1 MPNNNQPVDLDDWLQ
16 EGLENAINPPPAP
29 PPRPESRFPTVP
41 TPVLKQSAQSPQQPA
56 KPKSLS
62 AMGITKGGVIRN
74 ASTVERTELKNP
86 VTNPKNPLRGPV
98 KTAEAS
104 FSDQNE
110 LPPEFGVPG
119 TLMTSMDADLEKRAQ
134 ERAQSVISPRPE
146 AQPASAYEKPAPA
159 QTITPTSTLRDLVA
173 AAIASG
179 GALRLA
185 TTKFVLEIQIT
196 A

>member
-1 MPNNNQPVDLDDWLQ
+1 MNPNNHPVDLDDWLQ
-16 EGLENAINPPPAP
+16 EGLENAINPAPAP

-41 TPVLKQSAQSPQQPA
+41 TPVQQQAVQSPQQPA

-62 AMGITKGGVIRN
+62 AMGISKGGVIRN
-74 ASTVERTELKNP
+74 ASTVVRTELQNP
-86 VTNPKNPLRGPV
+86 VTNPKNPARGPV

-104 FSDQNE
+104 LLDQNE
-110 LPPEFGVPG
+110 VPPEFGVG
-119 TLMTSMDADLEKRAQ
+119 TLMTSMDVDLEKRAQ
-134 ERAQSVISPRPE
+134 QRAESVIAPRP
-146 AQPASAYEKPAPA
+146 QPAPA
-159 QTITPTSTLRDLVA
+159 QTITPTSTLRELVA